1 MFKVKV
7 MLWLVLTVMPFRMIT
22 KYLFYKMLFV
32 NFFSLIIFRLF
43 GYRSIK
49 KIIQSIVYFCDR

>member
-7 MLWLVLTVMPFRMIT
+7 MLWSVLTVMPFRMIT